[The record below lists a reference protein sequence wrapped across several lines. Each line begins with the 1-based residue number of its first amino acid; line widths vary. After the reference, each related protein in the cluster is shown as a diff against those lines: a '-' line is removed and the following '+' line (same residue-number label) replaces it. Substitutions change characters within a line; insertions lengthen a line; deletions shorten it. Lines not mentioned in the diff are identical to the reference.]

1 MSNFYILLLIIT
13 ITLTYSFQSFHQ
25 KQSSYVNS
33 LLMSTKVQR
42 NENFAKLQA
51 GMNIDSVITIN
62 Y

>member
-13 ITLTYSFQSFHQ
+13 ITLAYSFQSLHQ

-33 LLMSTKVQR
+33 LFMSTKVQR

-51 GMNIDSVITIN
+51 GMNTDSTIN